1 MKAHIPTEIRERS
14 NNKIPAWI
22 LRPPVTLCMFL
33 YSDLA
38 ENIFGV
44 CTGNDRK

>member
-1 MKAHIPTEIRERS
+1 MKAHIPDEIREGS
-14 NNKIPAWI
+14 NNKISAWI

-38 ENIFGV
+38 ENILSVSIGY
-44 CTGNDRK
+44 DRT